1 MKDSKYTEKQFMRTL
16 DDTQCSNIIIA
27 KNIRRLVGKFPNM
40 KKIAIDCW
48 VHDGHYT
55 EFELQGS
62 NLVWRH
68 DKNRKCTNGLPTVN
82 HTNENLS
89 TDEINKLI
97 RFTYQTMCDSMN
109 SIDLTDTPEDLLSYA
124 EQKLQELINS
134 EKESE

>member
-1 MKDSKYTEKQFMRTL
+1 MKDGKLTEKQLMRTL

-27 KNIRRLVGKFPNM
+27 KNIRKLVNKFPNM
-40 KKIAIDCW
+40 KAITMDCW

-55 EFELQGS
+55 EFELQGA
-62 NLVWRH
+62 NLVWHH
-68 DKNRKCTNGLPTVN
+68 DKNRKCVNGLPIVN

-89 TDEINKLI
+89 SDEINKLI

-109 SIDLTDTPEDLLSYA
+109 SIDLIDTPEDLLNYA

-134 EKESE
+134 EREG

>member
-1 MKDSKYTEKQFMRTL
+1 MKDGKLTEKQLMRTL

-27 KNIRRLVGKFPNM
+27 KNIRKLVNKFPNM
-40 KKIAIDCW
+40 KAITMDCW

-55 EFELQGS
+55 EFELQGA
-62 NLVWRH
+62 NLVWHH
-68 DKNRKCTNGLPTVN
+68 DKNRKCVNGLPTVN

-89 TDEINKLI
+89 SDEINKLI

-109 SIDLTDTPEDLLSYA
+109 SIDLIDTPEDLLNYA

-134 EKESE
+134 EREG

>member
-1 MKDSKYTEKQFMRTL
+1 MIENISYRHNNNYNIIKELSMKDSKFTEKQFMRTL

-68 DKNRKCTNGLPTVN
+68 DKNRKCTNG
-82 HTNENLS
+82 
-89 TDEINKLI
+89 D
-97 RFTYQTMCDSMN
+97 
-109 SIDLTDTPEDLLSYA
+109 
-124 EQKLQELINS
+124 
-134 EKESE
+134 

>member
-1 MKDSKYTEKQFMRTL
+1 MKDSKFTEKQFMRTL

-68 DKNRKCTNGLPTVN
+68 DKNRKCTNGLPTVTQILYN
-82 HTNENLS
+82 DHHEPSNQLQS
-89 TDEINKLI
+89 
-97 RFTYQTMCDSMN
+97 F
-109 SIDLTDTPEDLLSYA
+109 SY
-124 EQKLQELINS
+124 
-134 EKESE
+134 